1 MLLQWF
7 RLLTALVGAL
17 SVTPLSAL
25 AETPSALG
33 CDKPIRVAVAEFGV
47 LYHEGVGI
55 DEDLL
60 QEIAART
67 GCQFDIRVLPREQI
81 WRQFQQGALDMAT
94 STRVTGDLG
103 KSAYLLP
110 YLGLKTV
117 IVTTTGNATQI
128 RSFNDVLA
136 RQDWRIGVVAGFA
149 YGAYYDYRLHGL
161 REQYRIITY
170 PDQQMLYRGLQHGDV
185 QVVLSQSVNYAFY
198 LPLDADQQNFVMFDA
213 APGLPVPHALVFE
226 RGRFTPIMINAWTRI
241 IEQMRLDGT
250 LEKIYRRRVT
260 PDMAALLLTY

>member
-7 RLLTALVGAL
+7 RLLMALVGAL
-17 SVTPLSAL
+17 SVTPLAAL
-25 AETPSALG
+25 AETPAALG
-33 CDKPIRVAVAEFGV
+33 CDEPIHVAVAEFGV

-55 DEDLL
+55 DQDLI

-67 GCQFDIRVLPREQI
+67 GCRFDIRVLPREQI
-81 WRQFQQGALDMAT
+81 WRELQQGALDMAT
-94 STRVTGDLG
+94 SVRVSRDLG
-103 KSAYLLP
+103 KAVYVVP

-128 RSFNDVLA
+128 RSFNDVLS

-161 REQYRIITY
+161 HEQYRIITY
-170 PDQQMLYRGLQHGDV
+170 PDQQTLYRGLQHGDV
-185 QVVLSQSVNYAFY
+185 QVVLSQSVNYAFF
-198 LPLDADQQNFVMFDA
+198 LPLDTDQQNFVMFDA
-213 APGLPVPHALVFE
+213 APALPAPHALVFAHS
-226 RGRFTPIMINAWTRI
+226 RFTPVMIDGWTRI

-260 PDMAALLLTY
+260 SDMAALLLTY